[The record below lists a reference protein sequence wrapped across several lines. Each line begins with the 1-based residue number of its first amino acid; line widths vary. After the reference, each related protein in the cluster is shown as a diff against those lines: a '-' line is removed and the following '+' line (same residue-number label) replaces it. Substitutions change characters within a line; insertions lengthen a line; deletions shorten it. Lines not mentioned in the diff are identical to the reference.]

1 MSVCKNFTVSG
12 EISNMT
18 IHRSGHLYFAIKDE
32 LAVINA
38 VMFRSSAASLAFKPE
53 NGMKIIAKGRISVFE
68 PAGRYQI
75 VVSSIKADGVG
86 DLYVAF

>member
-1 MSVCKNFTVSG
+1 MADSNVITVSGLTKYIKSMLESDVRLQNFTVSG

-38 VMFRSSAASLAFKPE
+38 VMFRSSA
-53 NGMKIIAKGRISVFE
+53 G
-68 PAGRYQI
+68 
-75 VVSSIKADGVG
+75 VSCI
-86 DLYVAF
+86 